1 MKTRTKKDSKKP
13 LLIIAILLLLSF
25 VGLFVGASISRNH
38 IKKELIVMQDEA
50 KRLHNEDLNGRLT
63 RLELRNRKITR
74 IIGRDE
80 TLEKWIADIR
90 GHE

>member
-13 LLIIAILLLLSF
+13 LLIVAILLLLSF
-25 VGLFVGASISRNH
+25 VGLFVGAGISRNQ
-38 IKKELIVMQDEA
+38 IKKELTVMQDEA
-50 KRLHNEDLNGRLT
+50 KRLHNEDFDGRLT

-80 TLEKWIADIR
+80 TLEKWIADLR